1 MREGD
6 RIDWVNEDFEFKR
19 EFRTV
24 IVSKKLYKTFES
36 YLRSEG
42 LHKTLPPI
50 EKLEDGLKIYRLF
63 YKLEKEIKSGVVAFE
78 LKVLK

>member
-6 RIDWVNEDFEFKR
+6 KIDFNNEDFGLKR
-19 EFRTV
+19 GYRD
-24 IVSKKLYKTFES
+24 IIISKKVYPSFES